1 MNTLQLNEQT
11 FTQDVLQSSTPVL
24 VDYWAEWCGPCRAI
38 APVVENIAER
48 YAGKL
53 KVGKLNVD
61 QNPGITA
68 QYNIRSIPTLILF
81 KNGQPAAMQVG
92 SVSATQ
98 LSAFVE
104 QHL

>member
-1 MNTLQLNEQT
+1 MNTLQLNEKT
-11 FTQDVLQSSTPVL
+11 FAQDVLQSSTPVL

-38 APVVENIAER
+38 APVVENIAEK

-61 QNPGITA
+61 QNPDITA

-81 KNGQPAAMQVG
+81 KNGQAAATQVG

>member
-1 MNTLQLNEQT
+1 MSTLQLNEQT

-38 APVVENIAER
+38 APVVENIAEK

-81 KNGQPAAMQVG
+81 KDGQPAAMQVG

>member
-38 APVVENIAER
+38 APVVENIAEK

-53 KVGKLNVD
+53 IVGKLNVD
-61 QNPGITA
+61 QNPDLTA

-81 KNGQPAAMQVG
+81 KNGKPAATQVG

>member
-38 APVVENIAER
+38 APVVENIAEK

-81 KNGQPAAMQVG
+81 KNGRPAAMQVG

>member
-38 APVVENIAER
+38 APVVENIAEK

-61 QNPGITA
+61 QNPDITA

>member
-38 APVVENIAER
+38 APVVENIAEK

>member
-1 MNTLQLNEQT
+1 MNTVQLNENS
-11 FTQDVLQSSTPVL
+11 FTRDVLQSPTPVL
-24 VDYWAEWCGPCRAI
+24 VDYWAEWCVPCRAV
-38 APVVENIAER
+38 APVVESIAEK
-48 YAGKL
+48 YAGRL

-61 QNPGITA
+61 QNPNLA
-68 QYNIRSIPTLILF
+68 MQYNIRSIPTLILF
-81 KNGQPAAMQVG
+81 KNGQPAATQIG